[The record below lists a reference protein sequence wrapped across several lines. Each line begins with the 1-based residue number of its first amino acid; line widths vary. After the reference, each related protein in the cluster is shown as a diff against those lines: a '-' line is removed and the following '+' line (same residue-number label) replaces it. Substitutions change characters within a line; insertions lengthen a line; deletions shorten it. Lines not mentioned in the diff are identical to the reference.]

1 MNTDALYP
9 IGFTLTYLIKKVVKM
24 LISRAAKSKHQ
35 QLAAK
40 TDDGNY
46 ICLAKCPDIYL
57 FRKKNT
63 WLLFAGLL
71 HQILN
76 KYINICWC
84 NVTKSKKKKSS
95 EGMNTSSR
103 QCSFLQQLKRATG
116 QEPHQGVN
124 ICYPNRCEANTL
136 IHSEG
141 SGSLYVSVFP
151 PLPSATSISALSS
164 WKAGGAS
171 VYHITGL
178 QDEYR
183 LSNTCQQAKQVNVQP
198 YHNLWLKKYMLLVD
212 RAVSP
217 FFR

>member
-1 MNTDALYP
+1 
-9 IGFTLTYLIKKVVKM
+9 
-24 LISRAAKSKHQ
+24 
-35 QLAAK
+35 
-40 TDDGNY
+40 
-46 ICLAKCPDIYL
+46 
-57 FRKKNT
+57 
-63 WLLFAGLL
+63 
-71 HQILN
+71 
-76 KYINICWC
+76 
-84 NVTKSKKKKSS
+84 
-95 EGMNTSSR
+95 MNTSSR

-116 QEPHQGVN
+116 QESHQGVN

-151 PLPSATSISALSS
+151 ILPSATSISALSS

-183 LSNTCQQAKQVNVQP
+183 LSNTCQRAKQVNVQP

-212 RAVSP
+212 RGGFTTQSLLSLDKDYVGQTVKQPMHFSWAVSP
-217 FFR
+217 QLGVTKQSPPPPSSSKCAFCWSFVCRCSSHVEEELRPLAMLECTGGESAQLHIWAPGSVIIYLHFFAHGV